1 LLGPR
6 GLAREKSIGQLKR
19 IWGARFEA
27 LRNRL
32 VLTPK
37 ERRIIAFVVTAFFV
51 GLCAKCYRETHPQK
65 PPKMDKK
72 HPGQKHQTAL
82 PSSAPSPAK
91 MMRESRPFIS
101 VSPPQSTEKQC
112 RPSGSPLPNWF
123 SLSMA
128 RQADRN
134 AQLQKLLFRLV

>member
-1 LLGPR
+1 
-6 GLAREKSIGQLKR
+6 LKP
-19 IWGARFEA
+19 IWRARFEA
-27 LRNRL
+27 LRDRL

-37 ERRIIAFVVTAFFV
+37 ERRVIAFVVTAFLL
-51 GLCAKCYRETHPQK
+51 GLCAKCYRENHPQK
-65 PPKMDKK
+65 PPQMDKK
-72 HPGQKHQTAL
+72 HPGKKHQTAL

-101 VSPPQSTEKQC
+101 VSTRQSTNKK
-112 RPSGSPLPNWF
+112 RRSSGSPLPNWF

-134 AQLQKLLFRLV
+134 AQLQKVLFGLV